1 MLSGSLGLHSSLLYM
16 QQPSKMDS
24 HPFDPLLM
32 PLAISFMIEIE
43 SIVQVTLAA
52 VIPAEK

>member
-1 MLSGSLGLHSSLLYM
+1 MHSGSLGLHSSLLYT

-24 HPFDPLLM
+24 HLFEPLLM

-43 SIVQVTLAA
+43 SIGQVTLAA
-52 VIPAEK
+52 VILVEK